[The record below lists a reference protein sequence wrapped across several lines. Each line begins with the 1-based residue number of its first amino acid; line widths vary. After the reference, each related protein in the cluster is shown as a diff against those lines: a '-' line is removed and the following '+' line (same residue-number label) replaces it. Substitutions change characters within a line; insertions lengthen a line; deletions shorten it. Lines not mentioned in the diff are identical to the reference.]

1 SRQTIRSALR
11 RSDRVCDHADIRSHG
26 DVPEELAAQVLRGG
40 TVAELSVEIAGL
52 RTEILTED
60 PEVVGV
66 VRERYEGFVSPG
78 TASWRIEM
86 KTEAVPDPRPGGDV
100 LLRRNGDGAQFAVR
114 RGDFSG
120 VLDIRRR
127 SGMVT
132 LCEAHEASIDSFLR
146 IVYSL
151 ALVEVGGLVVHAA
164 SLVRHGRAYLFCGP
178 SGSGKTT
185 VARLSPDATLLS
197 DELSIVR
204 TTGGPAVCFGT
215 PFRGELALAGAD
227 RAARLVG
234 IYFLRHGDRHAVLAL
249 RPRQA
254 LARLLPNVLFF
265 AREADLTAAGF
276 RIGTGL
282 VDP

>member
-1 SRQTIRSALR
+1 
-11 RSDRVCDHADIRSHG
+11 
-26 DVPEELAAQVLRGG
+26 
-40 TVAELSVEIAGL
+40 VAELSVEIAGL

-114 RGDFSG
+114 RGDFTG

-204 TTGGPAVCFGT
+204 MSDKAARCHGT
-215 PFRGELALAGAD
+215 PFWGDFGRAGED
-227 RAARLVG
+227 RAAPLVG
-234 IYFLRHGDRHAVLAL
+234 IHFLHHSSRHTIEAVK
-249 RPRQA
+249 PRQA
-254 LARLLPNVLFF
+254 LERLLPNVVFF
-265 AREADLTAAGF
+265 AREVDLTERVLNIAADVVETVPCFDLFFRRDAGF
-276 RIGTGL
+276 WEVIERA
-282 VDP
+282 